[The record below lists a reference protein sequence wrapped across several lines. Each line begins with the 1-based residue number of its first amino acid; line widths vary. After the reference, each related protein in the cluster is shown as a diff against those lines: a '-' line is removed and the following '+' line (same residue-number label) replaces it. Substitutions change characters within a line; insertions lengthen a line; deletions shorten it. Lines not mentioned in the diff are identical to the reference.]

1 MGFGTTEKMREQLPF
16 VGGTQCTGC
25 HAGTMVNVDGLGT
38 PFTFCQGCGKLFC
51 AKCGHGAFR
60 SSANRMYVCP
70 QCAESVF
77 IFLPLF
83 PDGVVVEVTGAEV
96 RSEQL
101 QSEQDIISF
110 ALRKIRA

>member
-1 MGFGTTEKMREQLPF
+1 MGFGTTEKMREQLLF
-16 VGGTQCTGC
+16 AGGTQCMGC
-25 HAGTMVNVDGLGT
+25 HAGTVVNVDGFGT
-38 PFTFCQGCGKLFC
+38 PFTFCQTCGKLFC
-51 AKCGHGAFR
+51 AKCGYSAFR
-60 SSANRMYVCP
+60 SSVNRMYVCP

-83 PDGVVVEVTGAEV
+83 PDGVVVEVTGVEV
-96 RSEQL
+96 RSERL